1 MHKATMAAANQT
13 AFGSG
18 LEPCTRCVRLRRVTP
33 GPPTTHG
40 HTARDAGTLYEIRSA
55 TKSSGSKARS
65 LSRSSVACSR
75 SAIAGCVEALAGLAA
90 GSRPLSPNPAWRA
103 GDDPG
108 RRIVEVPVTHRPR
121 QHGTSSLRL
130 VKLVSLSVRA
140 LADGG
145 VSRAAREG
153 RRARHARRRGVHRL
167 GRAGDR
173 LLLRRARS
181 VVPGASVRLTR
192 GGEIDVAEASV
203 TGAGARVQPTTASV

>member
-18 LEPCTRCVRLRRVTP
+18 LEPCTRCVTLRRVTL

-40 HTARDAGTLYEIRSA
+40 HTTRDAGTLYKIRSA

-103 GDDPG
+103 GDGPRPADRRGPSDASTAAARDLEPAARQARELEREGAGG
-108 RRIVEVPVTHRPR
+108 RRSIARGPR
-121 QHGTSSLRL
+121 RTPRT
-130 VKLVSLSVRA
+130 A
-140 LADGG
+140 CAT
-145 VSRAAREG
+145 AR
-153 RRARHARRRGVHRL
+153 RSPARARRRSPSSPTSPKCGPRRQRPSHARRRDRR
-167 GRAGDR
+167 RAGKRDR
-173 LLLRRARS
+173 RRRPSA
-181 VVPGASVRLTR
+181 A
-192 GGEIDVAEASV
+192 D
-203 TGAGARVQPTTASV
+203 TASV